1 MFIVSA
7 VVAGTVPPAA
17 ADPGPWALT
26 LDTLIAGLGAVVTI
40 VLTVLALLQTKRG
53 NALQMEAHR
62 LQKEVHDAQ
71 EQLDASQR
79 RFRLYQAMLSYIDVV
94 ETGRHPAEEHD
105 AMVMTSVENGFGH
118 DAAVLQWVEVEAA
131 ELAEFYHRVER
142 DDAGRNVSP
151 ESFREHVAAKLALR
165 RRLAHWVDTGDYPS
179 DKTWYEVPD
188 TPATQ

>member
-1 MFIVSA
+1 MLIVS
-7 VVAGTVPPAA
+7 VVLAATTPPSAA
-17 ADPGPWALT
+17 NPGSWTLT
-26 LDTLIAGLGAVVTI
+26 LDTLIAGLGALVTI

-71 EQLDASQR
+71 ERLDARQR
-79 RFRLYQAMLSYIDVV
+79 RFRLYQAMLTYIDVV
-94 ETGRHPAEEHD
+94 ETGRHPADEHD

-118 DAAVLQWVEVEAA
+118 DAPVLQWVEIEGA
-131 ELAEFYHRVER
+131 ELAEFYQRVER

-151 ESFREHVAAKLALR
+151 ETFWDHVAAKLALR
-165 RRLAHWVDTGDYPS
+165 RRLSHWVDTGDYPR